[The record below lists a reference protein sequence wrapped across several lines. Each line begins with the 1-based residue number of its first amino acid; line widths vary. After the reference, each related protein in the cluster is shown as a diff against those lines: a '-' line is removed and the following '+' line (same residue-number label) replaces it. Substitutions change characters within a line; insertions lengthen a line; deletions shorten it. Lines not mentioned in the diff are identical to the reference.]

1 MLDGNGT
8 EMRASEKESQNQNEN
23 ENENE
28 DTTVELTRFDS
39 HRR

>member
-23 ENENE
+23 ENE